1 MNIIITITNP
11 HFKMIKFLRLLFY
24 HIYIY
29 YDKSEKG
36 GKAITKFSTFSVFLV
51 IFFFMIIG
59 IYTLICQIYDSSY
72 TFLPGKSYFFVFAII
87 AIIIAYYLYREGF
100 YDLNEYYDYDK
111 KYYYYFFII
120 VLFTLSLFIY
130 TGKTSRDR
138 IFKQKAL
145 DKEYLKEDM

>member
-1 MNIIITITNP
+1 
-11 HFKMIKFLRLLFY
+11 MIKFLRLLFY

-29 YDKSEKG
+29 YNKSEKG

-51 IFFFMIIG
+51 IFFFMIISV
-59 IYTLICQIYDSSY
+59 YTLICQIYDSSY

-100 YDLNEYYDYDK
+100 YDLNEYCDYDK

-120 VLFTLSLFIY
+120 VLVTLFLFIY
-130 TGKTSRDR
+130 TGKTSRER
-138 IFKQKAL
+138 VFKQREL
-145 DKEYLKEDM
+145 QKEHIENKE